1 MGYPDGT
8 LKPFFSDSQLKHLRM
23 VATTGLQTQVV
34 IKRRTTSD
42 SDYGD
47 GEIVSWSIVST
58 VKGWIHSNPTP
69 VAQSDSGSVITVN
82 TYRLYVPVGT
92 DIKPGDQAV
101 IKNEDYIVSDTTA
114 ESTWQTMILCSLR
127 KRE

>member
-1 MGYPDGT
+1 MGLPDGT

-34 IKRRTTSD
+34 IKRKTTSD

-47 GEIVSWSIVST
+47 GEVVTWTT
-58 VKGWIHSNPTP
+58 VTTVRGWINSTPTP

-82 TYRLYVPVGT
+82 TYRLFVPVGT
-92 DIKPGDQAV
+92 NVKPGDQA
-101 IKNEDYIVSDTTA
+101 IINGDQYIVSDTTA
-114 ESTWQTMILCSLR
+114 ESTWQTMVICSLR